1 MIYLNYITNSCQ
13 PDKGRVS
20 RVFKQPKTVWQI
32 IKEQK
37 VDMTMPVLCL
47 INGTPTLRNKWGNI
61 IADNSIVSLIML
73 PLGGGGGGS
82 NPLKTVLTVA
92 LLVASILVAP
102 SARRTVRFGVVLRR
116 PVFPWP
122 AEFLSTL
129 LFQHLSL
136 R

>member
-13 PDKGRVS
+13 PYKGRVS
-20 RVFKQPKTVWQI
+20 RVFKQPQTVWQI

-92 LLVASILVAP
+92 LLVATVYTGGRS
-102 SARRTVRFGVVLRR
+102 RRGVRCDLGWCCGGQCFHGRR
-116 PVFPWP
+116 N
-122 AEFLSTL
+122 SY
-129 LFQHLSL
+129 QHFCSDA
-136 R
+136 

>member
-61 IADNSIVSLIML
+61 IADNSIGSLIML

-92 LLVASILVAP
+92 
-102 SARRTVRFGVVLRR
+102 
-116 PVFPWP
+116 
-122 AEFLSTL
+122 
-129 LFQHLSL
+129 
-136 R
+136 